1 MKQGSDITNL
11 RNFKEVLMQISTWH
25 YSNFFYIT
33 LGEEGIFLKLI
44 LQFMTQRLN
53 KSIWA
58 ILSVLKKLFRI
69 LFGRLTPAST

>member
-33 LGEEGIFLKLI
+33 LGEEGTFLKLI

-69 LFGRLTPAST
+69 LFGRLTPTST